1 MEEKIS
7 YTERIREYCRTH
19 KNSILDVSYV
29 SNNIF
34 VDIPYKTLLK
44 VLNRL
49 AQDGIIQ
56 PISKGVYY
64 IGKKYLTEDEI
75 LSKYIEKG
83 KGMVIGYKLY
93 NRIGLSPYQ
102 DMTYSQIV
110 EKLLSKYGKVPYD
123 YFVSEDCKTKNRKNS
138 RTSEGLFCHHI
149 DEDKAILL
157 ANDKYAIKNPFDY
170 QKADRLV
177 YCNFLEHFLL
187 HIKIVEEPRNANA
200 NKNELPGIGGAVNFL
215 VKQINDF
222 YNGTIYTQEYLAI
235 ATKVIEND
243 YDSYIVMLQHLW
255 NIIKSKP
262 EYSFI
267 QKEDL
272 ARGWDVNVIKKILN
286 ELN

>member
-1 MEEKIS
+1 
-7 YTERIREYCRTH
+7 
-19 KNSILDVSYV
+19 
-29 SNNIF
+29 
-34 VDIPYKTLLK
+34 
-44 VLNRL
+44 
-49 AQDGIIQ
+49 
-56 PISKGVYY
+56 
-64 IGKKYLTEDEI
+64 
-75 LSKYIEKG
+75 
-83 KGMVIGYKLY
+83 
-93 NRIGLSPYQ
+93 
-102 DMTYSQIV
+102 MTYSQIV

-123 YFVSEDCKTKNRKNS
+123 YSVSEDCKTKNRKNS

-177 YCNFLEHFLL
+177 YCNFLEHLLL

-243 YDSYIVMLQHLW
+243 YNSYIVMLQHLW

-272 ARGWDVNVIKKILN
+272 ARGWDGNVIIKVLY